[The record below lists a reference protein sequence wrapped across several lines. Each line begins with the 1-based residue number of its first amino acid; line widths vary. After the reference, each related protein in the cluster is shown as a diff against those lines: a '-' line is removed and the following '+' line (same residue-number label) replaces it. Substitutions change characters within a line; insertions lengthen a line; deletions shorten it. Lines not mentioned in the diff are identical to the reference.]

1 MDSSK
6 VMRLFTSIPAGEPV
20 TSRRLAA
27 LGISADLAVAYV
39 RSGWLTRLA
48 RGVFCRAGDRLDLG
62 RSLGV
67 LREPLAGLHVGARTA
82 LAWQGMTPAVAP
94 PATSPPPLTLYGWDT
109 GELPEWFTTPFPATY
124 HRKRIIRENPD
135 WPLHVAPLPAQAG
148 SAPVSEPERAFLELL
163 SEVGVRA
170 TLDDARDV
178 ARAAVTLRAAV
189 LQSLLALCSSVKT
202 VRLCL
207 MLGREFDLPWS
218 AKLDPVP
225 LPQGSARAWVS
236 RSAQGLLVLP
246 AAVGRK
252 S

>member
-1 MDSSK
+1 
-6 VMRLFTSIPAGEPV
+6 MRLFTSIPAGEPV

-27 LGISADLAVAYV
+27 LGISADLAVSYV

-48 RGVFCRAGDRLDLG
+48 RGVFSRAGDRLELG

-67 LREPLAGLHVGARTA
+67 LREPLAGLHVGGLTA
-82 LAWQGMTPAVAP
+82 LAWQGMAPAVTP
-94 PATSPPPLTLYGWDT
+94 PSPPPLTLYGWDN
-109 GELPEWFTTPFPATY
+109 GKLPEWFTASFPATY

-170 TLDDARDV
+170 TLHDGREV
-178 ARAAVTLRAAV
+178 ARAAVALRAGV
-189 LQSLLALCSSVKT
+189 LQSLLLRCTSVKT

-207 MLGREFDLPWS
+207 MLGRELDQPWS

-225 LPQGSARAWVS
+225 LPRGSARAWVS

-246 AAVGRK
+246 AMG
-252 S
+252 SGP